1 MAIQNFTARKAHFF
15 ISNQD
20 NTKTPKLMART
31 RARREDAGKQRP
43 RQCSRHRSKRKGKP
57 ERNTKRRKLGRR
69 KPKQQYTYLSLM
81 EIVIETLEERPEPR
95 IEIEALVI
103 TKLLEGVESYLKT
116 QFGIWV
122 VDRCAEEVNDSALK
136 VNRTRCEMIKEETN
150 EEVRFL
156 YVVSAPIILLSGKRA
171 GAWAGSLI
179 AKASAQAP
187 LLRLAVWNT

>member
-1 MAIQNFTARKAHFF
+1 VSFVAIQNFTARKAHFF
-15 ISNQD
+15 ISNQN
-20 NTKTPKLMART
+20 NTKAPKLMART

-43 RQCSRHRSKRKGKP
+43 RQSSRRRSKRKGKP

-122 VDRCAEEVNDSALK
+122 LDRCAEEVNDSALQ
-136 VNRTRCEMIKEETN
+136 VNRTKCEMIKKEED
-150 EEVRFL
+150 EEVQFL
-156 YVVSAPIILLSGKRA
+156 YVVPAPIIFTIWKTGRCV
-171 GAWAGSLI
+171 GRI
-179 AKASAQAP
+179 IDC
-187 LLRLAVWNT
+187 